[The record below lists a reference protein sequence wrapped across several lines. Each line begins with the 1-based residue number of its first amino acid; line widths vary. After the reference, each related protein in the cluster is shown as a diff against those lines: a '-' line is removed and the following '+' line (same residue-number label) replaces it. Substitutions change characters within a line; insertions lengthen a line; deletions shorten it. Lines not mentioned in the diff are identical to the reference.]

1 MCEAE
6 RRNQQA
12 LYELTIQHGN
22 GVIDLGRLRTILTGP
37 CDHEKDGASYTQNT

>member
-12 LYELTIQHGN
+12 LFELTIQRGN
-22 GVIDLGRLRTILTGP
+22 GVIDLPKLGNILTGA
-37 CDHEKDGASYTQNT
+37 CDCTSPEPTT